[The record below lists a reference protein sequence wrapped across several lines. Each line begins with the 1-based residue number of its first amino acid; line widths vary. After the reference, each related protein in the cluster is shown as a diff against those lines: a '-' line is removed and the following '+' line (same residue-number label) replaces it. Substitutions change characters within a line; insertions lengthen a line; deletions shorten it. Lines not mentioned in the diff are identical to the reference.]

1 MPKLI
6 AFDLDYTLWDLWIDT
21 HVTGP
26 LHRNKNALNEV
37 RDRHNDVICFY
48 KQVPDILHRIRDAGV
63 TVAAVSRTSAPNL
76 ARQALSL
83 LLVPPKRGD
92 ADGKVLKAESFFD
105 EMEIYPGMPS
115 CSKLKHFKKIH
126 ERTGIPYDEMLF
138 FDDEHRN
145 SEVESLGVTFCLVRN
160 GMDLQTFE
168 KGLAEWRR
176 RHPVKVVED
185 PAGDGYE

>member
-1 MPKLI
+1 MTTRMPKLI

-26 LHRNKNALNEV
+26 LHRNKNTLNEV

-63 TVAAVSRTSAPNL
+63 TVAAVSRTCAPNL

-83 LLVPPKRGD
+83 LLVPPLRGD
-92 ADGKVLKAESFFD
+92 ADG
-105 EMEIYPGMPS
+105 
-115 CSKLKHFKKIH
+115 SKLKHFKKIH

-185 PAGDGYE
+185 PAGDADE